1 MKTIDLQAPT
11 QLRVLGESMHHVR
24 ELAYIYADIGA
35 FQNKPLVAAIK
46 GSDKLVPIDGF
57 HRLRAIEWLASDLFK
72 DEEDAPD
79 VSHLDLEVVD
89 VDYVEYDTI
98 GEAVIAAAGVNG
110 SHGLKRQQ
118 NDIKSAINAILDAEK
133 MMFMHNRYQLNKKAI
148 MKAVNCS
155 SRTYER
161 QTSILRGRLKSTRDM
176 DILKFD
182 VDGHS
187 QREIADIVCCD
198 QATVQ
203 RILAAAKTS
212 VTQMHQ
218 PEESEVEGVAKTHDA
233 QMQQSEDE
241 ESTSVFTHCTSVTPV
256 ENPWETKESVAKKPK
271 VKMQQVES
279 PALGVISNDDEAS
292 SSIVTMF
299 SLLSPAKKND
309 LLLILSDLALEF

>member
-1 MKTIDLQAPT
+1 
-11 QLRVLGESMHHVR
+11 MHHVR
-24 ELAYIYADIGA
+24 ELAYIYADTGA
-35 FQNKPLVAAIK
+35 FQHKPLVAAIK

-89 VDYVEYDTI
+89 VDYVQYDTI

-187 QREIADIVCCD
+187 QRDIADIVCCD
-198 QATVQ
+198 VATVN
-203 RILAAAKTS
+203 RILGVAKTS
-212 VTQMHQ
+212 VTQMQ
-218 PEESEVEGVAKTHDA
+218 QSEESEVEGVAKTSVT
-233 QMQQSEDE
+233 QMQQSEESEVEGVAKTSVTQMQQSE
-241 ESTSVFTHCTSVTPV
+241 EPTSVFTHCTSVTPV